1 MACTCIVIYSFPCS
15 TLEITLA
22 GLVYT
27 YIHLSLLLLTAFF
40 IDFVSPDTDVYES
53 ERVYQFCLTHN
64 RTCPDP
70 FSVPVINMQSGDD
83 PAGG

>member
-1 MACTCIVIYSFPCS
+1 MRTFVYFAVI
-15 TLEITLA
+15 
-22 GLVYT
+22 
-27 YIHLSLLLLTAFF
+27 AFF
-40 IDFVSPDTDVYES
+40 IDFVSPDTDVYEN

-70 FSVPVINMQSGDD
+70 FSVPVINMLSGDD

>member
-1 MACTCIVIYSFPCS
+1 MRTFVSFAVI
-15 TLEITLA
+15 
-22 GLVYT
+22 
-27 YIHLSLLLLTAFF
+27 AFF
-40 IDFVSPDTDVYES
+40 IDFVSPDTDVYEN

-70 FSVPVINMQSGDD
+70 FSVPVMNMQTGDD